1 MPKPI
6 LSPDSTY
13 LELNKPR
20 EFQRFFLGLMEL
32 LKRKLQRIN
41 VGDSGHYYYTC
52 GEIHDRCNK
61 NWDPFVNLWS
71 YTDRKQLDF
80 YVVKDL
86 IEEHLGR
93 ELECE
98 CEILGDKKVIRRRE
112 LQKQFG
118 VDFGQPGER
127 QVEIV

>member
-1 MPKPI
+1 MSKPI
-6 LSPDSTY
+6 LSFDATY
-13 LELNKPR
+13 LELSKPG
-20 EFQRFFLGLMEL
+20 EFQKLFLGLIDL
-32 LKRKLQRIN
+32 LKRKLQRKK
-41 VGDSGHYYYTC
+41 VGGSGHYYTC

-71 YTDRKQLDF
+71 YAERKQLDF

-98 CEILGDKKVIRRRE
+98 CEILGNKKAIRRRE
-112 LQKQFG
+112 LEEQFG
-118 VDFGQPGER
+118 VDFGEHGKR
-127 QVEIV
+127 GVDIV